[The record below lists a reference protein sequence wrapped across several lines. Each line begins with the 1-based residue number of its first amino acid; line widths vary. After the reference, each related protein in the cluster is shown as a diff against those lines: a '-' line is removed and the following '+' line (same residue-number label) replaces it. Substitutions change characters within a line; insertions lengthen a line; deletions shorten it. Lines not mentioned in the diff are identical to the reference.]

1 MKPRLISVAVVLVSI
16 SLFGQ
21 QPPEIPFQVT
31 VAAAS
36 NQPAP
41 ALQSFA
47 YAVDGSR
54 WLLVG
59 GRTNGFHRTSTREAT
74 FPTAQ
79 SNEDLYVVD
88 VAANRAWKA
97 PIPSGYLQ
105 QLRST
110 NMEYYQDVDKV
121 LYLIGGY
128 GSICDDDKPECYQTF
143 PNLTAIDVPK
153 MINAIIEGRQ
163 KDLPSY
169 IITTADNR
177 MKVTGGELFKLG
189 GNFYLV
195 FGQDFEGIYKG
206 GISGNYTDAVRRF
219 KITINITTRTIS
231 ISDYQEFKAP
241 GGVDS
246 QYHRR
251 DLNVAEAI
259 RATTGLPF
267 GLTAFGGVFTKTA
280 GAWTNP
286 VYIDQSS
293 AGSTTIRVDTSFN
306 QKMSQYTCG
315 RIAMFSSQT
324 LRMYTTFLGGISLY
338 YYDKNG
344 NLVASNLDNFMP
356 FINTITTLARLPD
369 GNTVEWPQPPSLAL
383 PELIGANAVFIRNPD
398 IPLIQNSHEVIDYDK
413 LPPGPTLVGYLYGGI
428 HAMAPQI
435 SFINPSYANSTIY
448 GVYVRKTSAA
458 EKPVASEAKPK

>member
-1 MKPRLISVAVVLVSI
+1 MKLRLMWAAVLLVSI

-31 VAAAS
+31 VTAAS

-41 ALQSFA
+41 GLQSFA

-97 PIPSGYLQ
+97 PVPPAFLPW
-105 QLRST
+105 LRST
-110 NMEYYQDVDKV
+110 NMEYYQDGTI

-128 GSICDDDKPECYQTF
+128 GSSCDDDKPECYQTF
-143 PNLTAIDVPK
+143 PRLTAIRVPELV
-153 MINAIIEGRQ
+153 NAIVAGQ
-163 KDLPSY
+163 KDVSQY
-169 IITTADNR
+169 IVSITDNR
-177 MKVTGGELFKLG
+177 LKVTGGELLKLRN
-189 GNFYLV
+189 NFYLV

-206 GISGNYTDAVRRF
+206 GITGDYTDAVRRF
-219 KITINITTRTIS
+219 KINFNGTSLS

-241 GGVDS
+241 DGGGVDS

-259 RATTGLPF
+259 RATTGLP
-267 GLTAFGGVFTKTA
+267 GLTALGGVFTKTA

-286 VYIDQSS
+286 VYIDES
-293 AGSTTIRVDTSFN
+293 AAGQTTITVDTSFS

-315 RIAMFSSQT
+315 RITMFSSRT
-324 LRMYTTFLGGISLY
+324 GRMYTTLLGGISLY

-344 NLVASNLDNFMP
+344 KLVPSGLENFMP
-356 FINTITTLARLPD
+356 FINTITTLARLPQ
-369 GNTVEWPQPPSLAL
+369 GRTLEWAQPPSLAL
-383 PELIGANAVFIRNPD
+383 PELIGANAVFIPNPA
-398 IPLIQNSHEVIDYDK
+398 IPRISGTHEVLNFDA
-413 LPPGPTLVGYLYGGI
+413 LPIGTTLVGYLYGGI
-428 HAMAPQI
+428 HAMGPQI
-435 SFINPSYANSTIY
+435 SFVNPSYSDNIIY
-448 GVYVRKTSAA
+448 GVFVRKTGTTKKAGA
-458 EKPVASEAKPK
+458 PTKKPK